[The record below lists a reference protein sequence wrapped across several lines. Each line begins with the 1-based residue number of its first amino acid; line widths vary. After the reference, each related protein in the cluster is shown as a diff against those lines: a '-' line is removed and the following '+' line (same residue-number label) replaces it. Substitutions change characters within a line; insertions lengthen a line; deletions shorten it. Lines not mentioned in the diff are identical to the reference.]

1 MFDFRNCSRVK
12 EISDEVP
19 TSGAANLQP
28 LSVKLQNILDQLK
41 SLQTERE
48 DSIQLIKGSYDE
60 QLQKL
65 TETRRNINA
74 ALDKIETNTKNEM
87 VATMTKLEYS
97 LKSNVEK
104 CTRLQNELN
113 RHREAIQEI
122 CNKDT
127 PKLSFITSK
136 KSSVI
141 IQKSESFLKENFK
154 SSIKFQP
161 NSEIIDYLSQLSGL
175 GKIEESNQTLL
186 LQEIGEQ
193 VCELNTQLSRQEGEV
208 VSHFGATA
216 YTILDTC
223 HIKTSCS
230 F

>member
-113 RHREAIQEI
+113 RQL
-122 CNKDT
+122 
-127 PKLSFITSK
+127 PKCVLFH
-136 KSSVI
+136 KS
-141 IQKSESFLKENFK
+141 
-154 SSIKFQP
+154 
-161 NSEIIDYLSQLSGL
+161 
-175 GKIEESNQTLL
+175 
-186 LQEIGEQ
+186 
-193 VCELNTQLSRQEGEV
+193 
-208 VSHFGATA
+208 
-216 YTILDTC
+216 
-223 HIKTSCS
+223 
-230 F
+230 